1 MFMFLF
7 LCMRVRTYAQYT
19 ISAAKVRFFCGMSKF
34 LRKKMIFFY
43 ILHPKIQIILHFL
56 AKSLVYSKYLL

>member
-1 MFMFLF
+1 MA
-7 LCMRVRTYAQYT
+7 YYPK
-19 ISAAKVRFFCGMSKF
+19 SAAKVSLFCGMSKF

-56 AKSLVYSKYLL
+56 ANILVYSKYLL